1 MNRSFRLR
9 RFLQALGILLLALS
23 LTALSSLYYVAH
35 LWSGRRHVA
44 PMVET
49 RELVQAAFRPE
60 QLFPGRN
67 RLNILCLGLDRDW
80 TDQNLPYSTQS
91 RTDTMMVASLDLLSQ
106 RVTTLSIPRDMRVE
120 IPRHGFRKINAAYPC
135 GGVALTRATVDQF
148 LGVGTDYYVLV
159 KLGAVQRFIDAI
171 GGVTLAV
178 EKEMH
183 YDDNWGHLHVH
194 LKRGVQHLNG
204 EQVEEYLRFR
214 HDAESDFGRMRRQQQ
229 AMRAILARLQSP
241 SVAMR
246 VPQLIG
252 AFSRSIET
260 NLSREQ
266 ILGLA
271 SLFHQVRPETVVGDA
286 LPGRERV
293 QNGID
298 YLEPIEGR
306 QRILVDWLLKGES
319 TAANRLTT
327 VRVVNGC
334 GSRKT
339 VMRVVQQLREQ
350 EFATVYAG
358 RAREAVAVTRIEG
371 RGRHAE
377 AGQRVATALQV
388 GGVPP
393 WVAGKGDPVVTVTVG
408 QDQVARAQTSEVLA
422 DTGDDQR
429 TDR

>member
-1 MNRSFRLR
+1 
-9 RFLQALGILLLALS
+9 
-23 LTALSSLYYVAH
+23 
-35 LWSGRRHVA
+35 
-44 PMVET
+44 
-49 RELVQAAFRPE
+49 
-60 QLFPGRN
+60 
-67 RLNILCLGLDRDW
+67 
-80 TDQNLPYSTQS
+80 
-91 RTDTMMVASLDLLSQ
+91 MMVASLDLLSQ

-120 IPRHGFRKINAAYPC
+120 IPRYGFRKINAAYPC

-266 ILGLA
+266 ILGLT

-350 EFATVYAG
+350 EFATVYSV

-408 QDQVARAQTSEVLA
+408 QDQVARAQTSDVLA
-422 DTGDDQR
+422 DTRDDQR